1 MKLLIISLILLVLSG
16 CATRKYTEYYENGAI
31 KSEVVD
37 ERFFLSKEDVESKE
51 DMENFAEVI
60 QKARGVK

>member
-1 MKLLIISLILLVLSG
+1 MKLLIISLVLLLLSG

-37 ERFFLSKEDVESKE
+37 ERFFLSKD
-51 DMENFAEVI
+51 DMENFAEV
-60 QKARGVK
+60 ARKTKEKL